1 MSTRMSEAAGARR
14 CFAPACRGRKGED
27 DRRFLEA
34 SHVFT
39 VENAAAEGFGSW
51 NSVWKGFDRVSKAG
65 VFEAFFDALAAMS
78 SAAHLIPMFDVAL
91 LGEPLQFALQA
102 ADLCGLLVV
111 TNRRLLPVSLL
122 P

>member
-1 MSTRMSEAAGARR
+1 
-14 CFAPACRGRKGED
+14 
-27 DRRFLEA
+27 
-34 SHVFT
+34 
-39 VENAAAEGFGSW
+39 
-51 NSVWKGFDRVSKAG
+51 
-65 VFEAFFDALAAMS
+65 
-78 SAAHLIPMFDVAL
+78 MFDVAL